1 MTIQALYTA
10 ATGMNSLQTKLDVV
24 SNNLANVNS
33 TGFKKEKTDF
43 QTLYYRNLKL
53 PGYQDQVGNL
63 TPTGIAVGL
72 GTRVAATQ
80 VDFTQGAFNE
90 TGGNLDLC
98 INGNGLFQVLDP
110 ATGQTFYTR
119 AGNFS
124 TNSNGQV
131 VTSSAIDGRVLQPPI
146 TIQQDA
152 TGIVIGLDGK
162 VQIQTYG
169 TTTLQQAGQIQLA
182 WFQNPE
188 GLLQVGE
195 NLFQQTQ
202 ASGPQL
208 TNLPGI
214 NGMGTIQQGVLEQS
228 NVEPVTE
235 LIDLITTQRNFELN
249 SQMVQAG
256 DQILQLIANLRRY

>member
-1 MTIQALYTA
+1 MTLQALYTA
-10 ATGMNSLQTKLDVV
+10 ATGMNSLQTKLDNI
-24 SNNLANVNS
+24 SNNLANVNT
-33 TGFKKEKTDF
+33 TGFKREKTDF
-43 QTLYYRNLKL
+43 QDLYYRNLKL
-53 PGYQDQVGNL
+53 PGYQDQAGYL

-80 VDFTQGAFNE
+80 TDFTQGAFNE
-90 TGGNLDLC
+90 TGNQLDLA

-110 ATGQTFYTR
+110 TGQIYYTR
-119 AGNFS
+119 AGNF
-124 TNSNGQV
+124 TVNAIGQV
-131 VTSSAIDGRVLQPPI
+131 VTASAYDGRPLTPPI

-152 TGIVIGLDGK
+152 TGIVVGANGQ
-162 VQIQTYG
+162 VSIQTYG
-169 TTTLQQAGQIQLA
+169 NTTLQQVGQIQLA

-188 GLLQVGE
+188 GLLKIGE
-195 NLFQQTQ
+195 NLYQQTQ

-208 TNLPGI
+208 INNPGL
-214 NGMGTIQQGVLEQS
+214 NGMGTIQQGTLEQS